1 MNELADHTKY
11 SILDQCYQLL
21 CMSQIT
27 KTLNNYKSSSMVI
40 EVYQGFHPSL
50 KSFCAPR
57 KN

>member
-11 SILDQCYQLL
+11 SILDQVLSVI
-21 CMSQIT
+21 MHVT
-27 KTLNNYKSSSMVI
+27 NYKNIKSSSMVI
-40 EVYQGFHPSL
+40 EVYQGFHLSSL